1 MYLLIVTGMSGA
13 GKSTA
18 LNALEEM
25 GYYCVDN
32 LPSPMLP
39 AFVEMCNKADVPI
52 ERAAVAVDSR
62 ESLLSAKPDDA
73 LDVLRA
79 LSCRYEILF
88 PGCAWSGRIWGT
100 CWPMRTTWWT
110 PPTWRPATSPR

>member
-39 AFVEMCNKADVPI
+39 AFVEMCDKADVPI

-62 ESLLSAKPDDA
+62 DTVLLDT
-73 LDVLRA
+73 L
-79 LSCRYEILF
+79 EHIIL
-88 PGCAWSGRIWGT
+88 GKV
-100 CWPMRTTWWT
+100 
-110 PPTWRPATSPR
+110 